1 MPKKQKE
8 SLSHLRCREAVG
20 VDSIAP
26 GMIHQML
33 YLSANAHPQYANVG
47 EKSIVQHQ
55 NTGTPKP
62 LANYTECDAAW
73 ENPNCQNGNR
83 KENANAGPRSQL
95 IRNNKTLTFDQQGVH
110 IPT

>member
-1 MPKKQKE
+1 MPKKQKQ

-20 VDSIAP
+20 LDSIAP

-33 YLSANAHPQYANVG
+33 YLSANVHPQYANVG

-62 LANYTECDAAW
+62 LANSTECDAAW
-73 ENPNCQNGNR
+73 ENPNTALWP
-83 KENANAGPRSQL
+83 KIRSPKLESQGK
-95 IRNNKTLTFDQQGVH
+95 RETLGRVH
-110 IPT
+110 N